1 MKFKINSK
9 ATAFLVFVLINVG
22 TMNARAVENNILT
35 NEALK
40 SAWSAMDQSYP
51 RDNARSTLAVG
62 TKLYS
67 PDNMATSEASARKMP
82 WDIPNNFTVV
92 FDTGIT
98 KIGGRAIIY
107 RDSTTHTIM
116 VAFMGTNGNGDRKGW
131 DANLRDMAG
140 MQLIKYG
147 DNQAL
152 EPLFS
157 LERTVLDKVC
167 ELTISSRAIAI
178 IPNIIFVGDS
188 KGGAQAQAMLA
199 SYIRSRDDFAVAR
212 AKAGVKHDPFAFVPN
227 KNLALVAHSA
237 PGALEPIKAKGYDV
251 SPARYSNIEMHYS
264 LAYNDYYSEVIS
276 SLGHY
281 LGVSR
286 ENPKAA
292 VFKYK
297 TKFSSPQAMH
307 RIGLSGYKYFEEGHD
322 FADMTP
328 TEKPVLLEKTQNL
341 SDILMAIIDTIS
353 KRAIEN

>member
-1 MKFKINSK
+1 MKYKICGK
-9 ATAFLVFVLINVG
+9 AATFLIFIFIQFG
-22 TMNARAVENNILT
+22 MANAGAVENKILT
-35 NEALK
+35 NTILN

-51 RDNARSTLAVG
+51 RDNTNSRLAEG
-62 TKLYS
+62 TQLYS
-67 PDNMATSEASARKMP
+67 PDNVATSEANARKMP
-82 WDIPNNFTVV
+82 WDIPNNFIVK

-98 KIGGRAIIY
+98 NIGGRAIIY
-107 RDSTTHTIM
+107 SDSTTPTIM
-116 VAFMGTNGNGDRKGW
+116 VAFMGTNGNEDRKGW

-147 DNQAL
+147 DNRAL

-157 LERTVLDKVC
+157 LERTVLDKVS
-167 ELTISSRAIAI
+167 ELTIISRATGVS
-178 IPNIIFVGDS
+178 PNIIFVGDS

-199 SYIRSRDDFAVAR
+199 SYVRSRDDFPVAR
-212 AKAGVKHDPFAFVPN
+212 AKAGIKHNPSAFVQN

-237 PGALEPIKAKGYDV
+237 PGALEPIRSKGYDV

-264 LAYNDYYSEVIS
+264 FAYNDYYSEIIS

-281 LGVSR
+281 LGVSKD
-286 ENPKAA
+286 NPKAL

-297 TKFSSPQAMH
+297 TKYISPQAMH
-307 RIGLSGYKYFEEGHD
+307 RIGISGYKYFEEGHD

-328 TEKPVLLEKTQNL
+328 SEKPVLLAKTQNL

-353 KRAIEN
+353 QRPIEN